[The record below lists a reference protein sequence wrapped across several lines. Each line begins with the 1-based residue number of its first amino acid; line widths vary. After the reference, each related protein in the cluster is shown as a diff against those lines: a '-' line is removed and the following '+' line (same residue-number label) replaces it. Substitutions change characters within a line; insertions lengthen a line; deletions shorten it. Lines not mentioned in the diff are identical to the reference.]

1 MFYTLYVSRELCKLK
16 KKKRYQYMSIG
27 MAKTK
32 ILTSP
37 SAGENTEQQEHI
49 FPAGDVEWYV
59 SWKTVWCF
67 FYKAKHT
74 LTMQSSS

>member
-1 MFYTLYVSRELCKLK
+1 MCLLEWPNP
-16 KKKRYQYMSIG
+16 
-27 MAKTK
+27 K

-49 FPAGDVEWYV
+49 FPAGEDVEWYDLYGRQ
-59 SWKTVWCF
+59 F
-67 FYKAKHT
+67 GGFYKEAKHT